1 MCPQPSRVVFAT
13 EQPLLI
19 AGLRELLR
27 HAGLTSDLS
36 VVMPEALNGN
46 LGPDE
51 TCLVILEGQFQNS
64 WETIVE
70 ARRRAVRSR
79 FVLLG
84 VDITPQLIHAALE
97 AGLHGVLSTTLPLE
111 ESAQALVQICCG
123 ERQFRFGSPAGG
135 RLPPRRLDPLAI
147 PFWTRSDGKEAAA

>member
-1 MCPQPSRVVFAT
+1 VFAT

-51 TCLVILEGQFQNS
+51 TSLVLLEGQFQNS

-70 ARRRAVRSR
+70 ARRRALRSR

-111 ESAQALVQICCG
+111 ESAQGLVQICRG
-123 ERQFRFGSPAGG
+123 ERQFRFGSPA
-135 RLPPRRLDPLAI
+135 RRSLPPRRLDPLAI
-147 PFWTRSDGKEAAA
+147 PFWTQSDGKEAAA